1 MSSIDM
7 NLLILISSIIL
18 VYLFYPS
25 YLGIIAPLFIA
36 ITLYYSTD
44 NMISSM
50 FSILPQNINDFII
63 KNKTYLIIGFLTISA
78 YYTMTTFKSKNEID
92 NDDDKILVLDMSELS
107 DFSLPETSSSFI
119 KNNSNDVS
127 TFYMNKI

>member
-1 MSSIDM
+1 MSSINM
-7 NLLILISSIIL
+7 NLFILISSIIL

-36 ITLYYSTD
+36 ITLYYSSD
-44 NMISSM
+44 IMISSM

-78 YYTMTTFKSKNEID
+78 YYTMTTFKSID

-119 KNNSNDVS
+119 KNNSHDIS
-127 TFYMNKI
+127 TFDMNKI